1 MQYVTQDI
9 FRASAL
15 VLKTEKYP
23 EHYYTTG
30 ENINGYPIMFMAWDD
45 MPDKYVKQL
54 EAGEML
60 VDPVSLKQVYRTL
73 RTKLRNNKKDQN
85 NENSAPTA
93 ATG

>member
-1 MQYVTQDI
+1 MNYVTNDI
-9 FRASAL
+9 FRAAAL
-15 VLKTEKYP
+15 IIKTKKYP
-23 EHYYTTG
+23 DHYYTTG
-30 ENINGYPIMFMAWDD
+30 EKAGNFPVVYMAWND
-45 MPDKYVKQL
+45 MPDEYVKQL